1 MSKSKDLREAA
12 VRYQPEKLKTYV
24 AEYPDNTQEEVSVV
38 FGCCP
43 QAISKAYKR
52 LGITR
57 KKTLHYKEQNEVKEY
72 LEEIKDIPKEKIVYI
87 NETGIIYV
95 FTVNMD
101 THLSGDKGLIAN

>member
-1 MSKSKDLREAA
+1 MEETFRHQFIKAIEDCRTALDDVKKKKEISNDDDN
-12 VRYQPEKLKTYV
+12 YQPISNEEK
-24 AEYPDNTQEEVSVV
+24 
-38 FGCCP
+38 
-43 QAISKAYKR
+43 
-52 LGITR
+52 
-57 KKTLHYKEQNEVKEY
+57 VKEY